1 MKRGNITMQKRCT
14 LPTRSGKE
22 EKRRSLPTESGK
34 EEKRRSLSARSG
46 KEKNLKKGGAPSFQ
60 SKGEIMYKELKL
72 VRVNEKYIKFLSA
85 IDNKVPYNSKNKK
98 GRPFIGIL
106 FQVDKI
112 QYFAPL
118 SSPKAKHKK
127 MPNNI
132 DFLKIS
138 NGKYGVINFN
148 NMVPVPEK
156 EIIEIDYTAIKDKE
170 YLLLLENQIRWCLD
184 NNKKTC
190 YKITKTK
197 INK

>member
-1 MKRGNITMQKRCT
+1 
-14 LPTRSGKE
+14 
-22 EKRRSLPTESGK
+22 
-34 EEKRRSLSARSG
+34 
-46 KEKNLKKGGAPSFQ
+46 
-60 SKGEIMYKELKL
+60 MYKELKL

-112 QYFAPL
+112 QYFALL

-156 EIIEIDYTAIKDKE
+156 EIFEIEINNTIIKDKE

-184 NNKKTC
+184 NNKKI
-190 YKITKTK
+190 KKHAIKLRK
-197 INK
+197 RRLINKLPNKIINICCDFRLLEKQLEKYL